1 MGQYGNFSQNY
12 HQGFTFFAVSKMPK
26 DKYDTPNP
34 QRKHTYMS
42 MEDIVAGKKSSWYE
56 LEITGKLTEKQ
67 IRWVFGDNLAVF
79 IFCILGMGAGLL
91 NWEN

>member
-1 MGQYGNFSQNY
+1 
-12 HQGFTFFAVSKMPK
+12 MPK

-56 LEITGKLTEKQ
+56 LEITGNYRLGKLHLKHSDDPVTRSL
-67 IRWVFGDNLAVF
+67 I
-79 IFCILGMGAGLL
+79 
-91 NWEN
+91 